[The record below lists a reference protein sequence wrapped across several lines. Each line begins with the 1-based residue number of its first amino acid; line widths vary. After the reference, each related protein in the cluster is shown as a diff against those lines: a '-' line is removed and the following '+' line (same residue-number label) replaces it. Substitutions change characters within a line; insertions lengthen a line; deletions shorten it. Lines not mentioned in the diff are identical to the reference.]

1 MYEII
6 VATHGKLSEGFRDTI
21 DMVMGERK
29 GLYFIEFS
37 QNDEIENLRE
47 KFINITNSIKDENEI
62 LILTDLFGGTPCNT
76 AIKIALESELRI
88 KILSGVNL
96 PMLIEAVLN
105 QDSILDEVI
114 ESILSSSKQG
124 IMNIDLNSQV
134 SIEDE

>member
-21 DMVMGERK
+21 DMVMGGRK

-37 QNDEIENLRE
+37 QDDEIENLRE
-47 KFINITNSIKDENEI
+47 KFINIKNSIEEESEI

-76 AIKIALESELRI
+76 AIKIALESKLRI

-124 IMNIDLNSQV
+124 IINIDFNSQV

>member
-1 MYEII
+1 LYEII

>member
-21 DMVMGERK
+21 DMIMGERK

-47 KFINITNSIKDENEI
+47 KFINIKNSIKDENEI

-76 AIKIALESELRI
+76 AIKIALESKLRI

-105 QDSILDEVI
+105 QDSILDGVI

-124 IMNIDLNSQV
+124 IMNIDFNSQV

>member
-6 VATHGKLSEGFRDTI
+6 VATHGKLSEGYNDTI
-21 DMVMGERK
+21 NMIMGERK
-29 GLYFIEFS
+29 GVYFIEFS
-37 QNDEIENLRE
+37 PKDEVENLRE
-47 KFINITNSIKDENEI
+47 KFINIINSIKNENEI

-76 AIKIALESELRI
+76 AIKMALESRQRI

-114 ESILSSSKQG
+114 ESILNSSKQG
-124 IMNIDLNSQV
+124 IMNIDFNLQV

>member
-29 GLYFIEFS
+29 GVYFIEFS
-37 QNDEIENLRE
+37 QNDEVENIRE
-47 KFINITNSIKDENEI
+47 KFINTINSIKNENEI

-76 AIKIALESELRI
+76 AIKIALESKLKIR
-88 KILSGVNL
+88 ILSGVNL

-105 QDSILDEVI
+105 QDNILDEVI

-124 IMNIDLNSQV
+124 IMNIDFNSQV

>member
-29 GLYFIEFS
+29 GLHFIEFS
-37 QNDEIENLRE
+37 QNDKIENLRE
-47 KFINITNSIKDENEI
+47 KFINITNSIKDGNEI

-96 PMLIEAVLN
+96 PMLIEAILN

-114 ESILSSSKQG
+114 ESILNSSKQG

>member
-21 DMVMGERK
+21 DMIMGERK

-47 KFINITNSIKDENEI
+47 KFINIKNSIKDENEI
-62 LILTDLFGGTPCNT
+62 LILTDLFGGTPCNI
-76 AIKIALESELRI
+76 AIKIALESKLRI

-105 QDSILDEVI
+105 QDSILDGVI

-124 IMNIDLNSQV
+124 IMNIDFNSQV

>member
-21 DMVMGERK
+21 DMIMGERK

-47 KFINITNSIKDENEI
+47 KFINITNSIKEENEI

-76 AIKIALESELRI
+76 AIKIALESKLRI

-105 QDSILDEVI
+105 QDSILDGVI

-124 IMNIDLNSQV
+124 IMNIEFNSQV
-134 SIEDE
+134 SMEDE

>member
-21 DMVMGERK
+21 DMLMGERK
-29 GLYFIEFS
+29 GVYFIEFS
-37 QNDEIENLRE
+37 QNDEVENLRE
-47 KFINITNSIKDENEI
+47 KLINITNSIKNEV

-76 AIKIALESELRI
+76 AIKIALESKLKI

-114 ESILSSSKQG
+114 ESILNSSKEG
-124 IMNIDLNSQV
+124 IINVDFNSQV

>member
-6 VATHGKLSEGFRDTI
+6 VATHGKLSEGYNDTI
-21 DMVMGERK
+21 NMIMGERK

-37 QNDEIENLRE
+37 PKDEVENLRE
-47 KFINITNSIKDENEI
+47 KFINIINSIKNENEI

-76 AIKIALESELRI
+76 AIKMALESRQRI

-114 ESILSSSKQG
+114 ESILNSSKQG
-124 IMNIDLNSQV
+124 IMNIDFNLQV

>member
-29 GLYFIEFS
+29 GVYFIEFS
-37 QNDEIENLRE
+37 QNDEVDNLRE
-47 KFINITNSIKDENEI
+47 KFINTINSIKNENEI

-76 AIKIALESELRI
+76 AIKISLESELKIR
-88 KILSGVNL
+88 ILSGINL

-105 QDSILDEVI
+105 QDNILDEVI
-114 ESILSSSKQG
+114 EAILSSSKQG
-124 IMNIDLNSQV
+124 IINIDLNSQV